1 MKYVMM
7 NGQLTETTKAAIP
20 VMDHGFL
27 YGMGLFETFR
37 TYGGKPSLLSR
48 HLRRLSQGC
57 EELGIPFREEEHR
70 LELLIHELLEAN
82 GLSDG
87 YIRYTVSAGEE
98 ILGLPS
104 ADYRK
109 PSHLL
114 FAKELPP
121 LDEAWYIKGK
131 PLQLLRTTRNTP
143 EGEIRYKSLHYM
155 NNILA
160 KRELMQ
166 YKLAVQSQAE
176 GLMLTKQGHL
186 AEGIVSNLF
195 FITKGVLYTPDL
207 RTGILPGITRE
218 VVLEAAGDL
227 GIPVVEGLFST
238 QQLSQADE
246 IFMTSSIQEL
256 IPITALL
263 GFPEGEVIQVQNGQ
277 MGPNTRRLL
286 DLYRKKAGRKDVET

>member
-1 MKYVMM
+1 MM

-27 YGMGLFETFR
+27 YGIGLFETFR
-37 TYGGKPSLLSR
+37 TYGGKPSLLSH
-48 HLRRLSQGC
+48 HLQRLSQGC
-57 EELGIPFREEEHR
+57 AELGIPFPAEELKLKMLIR
-70 LELLIHELLEAN
+70 ELLKAN

-87 YIRYTVSAGEE
+87 YIRYTVSAGVD

-104 ADYRK
+104 ADYRD
-109 PSHLL
+109 PNHLI
-114 FAKELPP
+114 FAKELPV

-131 PLQLLRTTRNTP
+131 PLQLLKTMRNTP
-143 EGEIRYKSLHYM
+143 EGELRYKSLHYM

-166 YKLAVQSQAE
+166 YKRAVQSQAE
-176 GLMLTKQGHL
+176 GLMLTQEGYL

-207 RTGILPGITRE
+207 STGILPGITRG

-227 GIPVVEGLFST
+227 GIPVVKGLFTT
-238 QQLSQADE
+238 QHLSQADE

-263 GFPEGEVIQVQNGQ
+263 GFPEGEVIQVQDGEI
-277 MGPNTRRLL
+277 GPNTRRLL
-286 DLYRKKAGRKDVET
+286 DLYRKKAGREDVET

>member
-1 MKYVMM
+1 MKYIML

-48 HLRRLSQGC
+48 HLQRLSQGC
-57 EELGIPFREEEHR
+57 EELGIPFRGEEDK
-70 LELLIHELLEAN
+70 LELLIRKLLEAN

-109 PSHLL
+109 PNHLF
-114 FAKELPP
+114 FAKELPL
-121 LDEAWYIKGK
+121 LDEAWYNKGK
-131 PLQLLRTTRNTP
+131 PLQLLKTTRNTP
-143 EGEIRYKSLHYM
+143 EGKIRYKSLHYM

-176 GLMLTKQGHL
+176 GLMLTKEGHL

-195 FITKGVLYTPDL
+195 FITNGILYTPDL
-207 RTGILPGITRE
+207 STGILPGITRE
-218 VVLEAAGDL
+218 VVLEAADEL
-227 GIPVVEGLFST
+227 GIPVVQGLFST
-238 QQLSQADE
+238 QHLSQADE

-263 GFPEGEVIQVQNGQ
+263 GFPEGKVIQVQNGQ

-286 DLYRKKAGRKDVET
+286 DLYRKKAGREDVKT

>member
-1 MKYVMM
+1 MKYVML

-48 HLRRLSQGC
+48 HLQRLSQGC
-57 EELGIPFREEEHR
+57 EELGIPFCAEQHK
-70 LELLIHELLEAN
+70 LEMLISELLEAN

-104 ADYRK
+104 ADYRE
-109 PSHLL
+109 PNHLI
-114 FAKELPP
+114 FAKELPV

-131 PLQLLRTTRNTP
+131 PLQLLKTMRNTP

-160 KRELMQ
+160 KRELIK
-166 YKLAVQSQAE
+166 YKRAVQSQAE
-176 GLMLTKQGHL
+176 GLMLTKEGHL

-195 FITKGVLYTPDL
+195 FITKGVLYTPEL
-207 RTGILPGITRE
+207 STGILPGITRE
-218 VVLEAAGDL
+218 VVLETAGDL
-227 GIPVVEGLFST
+227 GISVVKGLFTT
-238 QQLSQADE
+238 QHLSQADE

-263 GFPEGEVIQVQNGQ
+263 GFPEGEVIQVQDGK

-286 DLYRKKAGRKDVET
+286 DLYRKKAGREDVET

>member
-1 MKYVMM
+1 MKYVML

-48 HLRRLSQGC
+48 HLQRLSEGC
-57 EELGIPFREEEHR
+57 KDLGIPFRAEEHK
-70 LELLIHELLEAN
+70 LEKLIRELLEAN

-104 ADYRK
+104 ADYRE
-109 PSHLL
+109 PSHLI
-114 FAKELPP
+114 FAKELPV
-121 LDEAWYIKGK
+121 LNEAWYIKGK
-131 PLQLLRTTRNTP
+131 PLQLLKTIRNTP
-143 EGEIRYKSLHYM
+143 EGLVRYKSLHYM

-166 YKLAVQSQAE
+166 YKQAVESQAE
-176 GLMLTKQGHL
+176 GLMLTKEGHL

-195 FITKGVLYTPDL
+195 FIAKGVLYTPEIS
-207 RTGILPGITRE
+207 TGILPGITRE
-218 VVLEAAGDL
+218 VVLEAASDL
-227 GIPVVEGLFST
+227 GIPVVKGLFTT
-238 QQLSQADE
+238 QHLSQADE

-256 IPITALL
+256 IPITVLL
-263 GFPEGEVIQVQNGQ
+263 GFPEGEVIQVQDGI

-286 DLYRKKAGRKDVET
+286 DLYRKKAGRDDVET